1 MLAYYK
7 RLRELREDHD
17 LTQRQMAAI
26 LQITQPQYWRYEQGY
41 RDIPTD
47 LLIRIADYFS
57 TSTDYLLERTDLAS
71 PGWPDLPKPPKTP
84 VL

>member
-1 MLAYYK
+1 MSYYR

-41 RDIPTD
+41 RDLPTD

-57 TSTDYLLERTDLAS
+57 VSTDYLLERTDENN
-71 PGWPDLPKPPKTP
+71 GWPDRPKMPRPP